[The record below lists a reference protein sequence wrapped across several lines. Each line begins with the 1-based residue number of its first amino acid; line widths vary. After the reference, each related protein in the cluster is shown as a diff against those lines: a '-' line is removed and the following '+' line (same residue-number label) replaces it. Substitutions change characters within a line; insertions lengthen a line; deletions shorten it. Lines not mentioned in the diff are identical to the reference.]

1 MKFLDEAKIFL
12 KAGSGGSGCVSFR
25 REKYIEFGGPNGG
38 DGGNGGN
45 IIISA
50 VRNLNTLIDFR
61 YKQHFFAENGKNGS
75 GNNKSGLKGNNLELK
90 VPVGTQV
97 LEENKE
103 EILKD
108 FKKTGEKFIVTK
120 GGVGGRG
127 NAKFKSST
135 NQAPRRYETGTKGE
149 ERWIWLKLKLIADVG
164 IVGVP
169 NAGKSSLL
177 SLLSNAKPKIANY
190 AFTTLKPQLGLLRK
204 NDIDIIIADL
214 PGLLEGANEG
224 VGLGHKFLSHLERCR
239 MIIHMCDCSED
250 IEVIKKNLKI
260 INEELIKFGID
271 DNKSRIIIFN
281 KIDLIS
287 ERQIDLIK
295 KEIKFQQKHFFVSCL
310 NTSGIENLIKY
321 LFSKFKKFYD

>member
-12 KAGSGGSGCVSFR
+12 KAGTGGSGCVSFR

-120 GGVGGRG
+120 GGIGGRG

-135 NQAPRRYETGTKGE
+135 NQAPRRYEAGTKGE

>member
-250 IEVIKKNLKI
+250 LEVIKKNLKI

-271 DNKSRIIIFN
+271 DNKSRIILFN

-287 ERQIDLIK
+287 ERQIDQIK
-295 KEIKFQQKHFFVSCL
+295 KEIKFRQKHFFVSCL

-321 LFSKFKKFYD
+321 LFSKFKEFYD

>member
-239 MIIHMCDCSED
+239 MIVHMCDCSKG

-271 DNKSRIIIFN
+271 DQKSRIILFN

-287 ERQIDLIK
+287 KRQIDLIK
-295 KEIKFQQKHFFVSCL
+295 KEIKFRQKHFFVSCL

-321 LFSKFKKFYD
+321 LFSKFKEFYD

>member
-75 GNNKSGLKGNNLELK
+75 GNNKSGSKGNNLELK
-90 VPVGTQV
+90 VPVGTQI

-135 NQAPRRYETGTKGE
+135 NQAPRRYETGTTGE

-250 IEVIKKNLKI
+250 LEVIKKNLKI

-271 DNKSRIIIFN
+271 DNKSRIILFN

-295 KEIKFQQKHFFVSCL
+295 KEIKFQQRHFFVSCL

-321 LFSKFKKFYD
+321 LFSKFKEFYD

>member
-75 GNNKSGLKGNNLELK
+75 GNNKSGQKGNNLELK

-108 FKKTGEKFIVTK
+108 FTKTGEEFIVTK

-149 ERWIWLKLKLIADVG
+149 EKWIWLKLKLIADIG
-164 IVGVP
+164 IVGIP

-177 SLLSNAKPKIANY
+177 TLLSNAKPKIANY

-214 PGLLEGANEG
+214 PGLIEGANEG
-224 VGLGHKFLSHLERCR
+224 IGLGHKFLSHLERCR
-239 MIIHMCDCSED
+239 MIIHMCDCSKG
-250 IEVIKKNLKI
+250 IKVIKKNLNI
-260 INEELIKFGID
+260 IDEELSKFGID
-271 DNKSRIIIFN
+271 DKKSRIILFN
-281 KIDLIS
+281 KIDLIN

-295 KEIKFQQKHFFVSCL
+295 KEIKFRQKHFFVSCL
-310 NTSGIENLIKY
+310 NSSGIENLIKH
-321 LFSKFKKFYD
+321 LFNIFKKFYD

>member
-149 ERWIWLKLKLIADVG
+149 ERWIWLKLKLIADIG

-224 VGLGHKFLSHLERCR
+224 VGLVHKFLSHLERCR

-250 IEVIKKNLKI
+250 IEVIKKNLKV

-271 DNKSRIIIFN
+271 DNKSRIILFN

-295 KEIKFQQKHFFVSCL
+295 
-310 NTSGIENLIKY
+310 
-321 LFSKFKKFYD
+321 

>member
-250 IEVIKKNLKI
+250 LEVIKKNLKI

-271 DNKSRIIIFN
+271 DNKSRIILFN

-295 KEIKFQQKHFFVSCL
+295 KEIKFRQKHFFVSCL

-321 LFSKFKKFYD
+321 LFSKFKEFYD

>member
-295 KEIKFQQKHFFVSCL
+295 KEIKFQQKLFFVSCL

>member
-1 MKFLDEAKIFL
+1 MQNL
-12 KAGSGGSGCVSFR
+12 KAQQIR
-25 REKYIEFGGPNGG
+25 HQEDMRQE
-38 DGGNGGN
+38 
-45 IIISA
+45 
-50 VRNLNTLIDFR
+50 
-61 YKQHFFAENGKNGS
+61 Q
-75 GNNKSGLKGNNLELK
+75 KG
-90 VPVGTQV
+90 
-97 LEENKE
+97 
-103 EILKD
+103 
-108 FKKTGEKFIVTK
+108 
-120 GGVGGRG
+120 
-127 NAKFKSST
+127 
-135 NQAPRRYETGTKGE
+135 

-271 DNKSRIIIFN
+271 DNK
-281 KIDLIS
+281 K
-287 ERQIDLIK
+287 
-295 KEIKFQQKHFFVSCL
+295 
-310 NTSGIENLIKY
+310 
-321 LFSKFKKFYD
+321 

>member
-75 GNNKSGLKGNNLELK
+75 GNNKSGSKGNNLELK
-90 VPVGTQV
+90 VPVGTQI
-97 LEENKE
+97 LEENKQ

-135 NQAPRRYETGTKGE
+135 NQAPRRYETGTTGE

-239 MIIHMCDCSED
+239 MIIHMCDCSES

-271 DNKSRIIIFN
+271 DNKSRIILFN

-287 ERQIDLIK
+287 ERQIDQIK
-295 KEIKFQQKHFFVSCL
+295 KEIKFRQKHFFVSCL

-321 LFSKFKKFYD
+321 LFSKFKEFYD

>member
-120 GGVGGRG
+120 GGIGGRG

-135 NQAPRRYETGTKGE
+135 NQAPRRYEAGTKGE

-190 AFTTLKPQLGLLRK
+190 AFTTLKPQLSLLRK
-204 NDIDIIIADL
+204 NEIDIIIADL

-250 IEVIKKNLKI
+250 LEVIKKNLKI

-271 DNKSRIIIFN
+271 DNKSRIILFN

-287 ERQIDLIK
+287 ERQIDQIK
-295 KEIKFQQKHFFVSCL
+295 KEIKFRQKHFFVSCL

-321 LFSKFKKFYD
+321 LFSKFKEFYD

>member
-75 GNNKSGLKGNNLELK
+75 GNNKSGSKGNNLELK
-90 VPVGTQV
+90 VPVGTQI

-135 NQAPRRYETGTKGE
+135 NQAPRRYETGTTGE

-239 MIIHMCDCSED
+239 MIIHMCDCSES

-271 DNKSRIIIFN
+271 DNKSRIILFN

-295 KEIKFQQKHFFVSCL
+295 KEIKFRQKHFFVSCL

>member
-295 KEIKFQQKHFFVSCL
+295 KEIKFRQKLFFVSC
-310 NTSGIENLIKY
+310 
-321 LFSKFKKFYD
+321 

>member
-271 DNKSRIIIFN
+271 DNKSRIILFN

-321 LFSKFKKFYD
+321 LFSKFKEFYD

>member
-38 DGGNGGN
+38 DGGDGGN

-75 GNNKSGLKGNNLELK
+75 GNNKSGSKGNNLELK
-90 VPVGTQV
+90 VPVGTQI

-135 NQAPRRYETGTKGE
+135 NQAPRRYETGTTGE

-239 MIIHMCDCSED
+239 MIIHMCDCSES

-271 DNKSRIIIFN
+271 DNKSRIILFN

-295 KEIKFQQKHFFVSCL
+295 KEIKFRQKHFFVSCL
-310 NTSGIENLIKY
+310 NTSGIENLTKY

>member
-120 GGVGGRG
+120 GGIGGRG

-135 NQAPRRYETGTKGE
+135 NQAPRRYETGTTGE

-204 NDIDIIIADL
+204 NEIDIIIADL

-271 DNKSRIIIFN
+271 DNKSRIILFN

-295 KEIKFQQKHFFVSCL
+295 KEIKFRQKHFFVSCL

>member
-90 VPVGTQV
+90 VPVGTQI

-149 ERWIWLKLKLIADVG
+149 ERWIWLKLKLIADIG

-271 DNKSRIIIFN
+271 DNKSRIILFN

-295 KEIKFQQKHFFVSCL
+295 KEIRFQQKHFFVSCL

>member
-120 GGVGGRG
+120 GGIGGRG

-135 NQAPRRYETGTKGE
+135 NQAPRRYEAGTKGE

-250 IEVIKKNLKI
+250 LEVIKKNLKI

-271 DNKSRIIIFN
+271 DNKSRIILFN

-321 LFSKFKKFYD
+321 LFSKFKEFYD

>member
-75 GNNKSGLKGNNLELK
+75 GNNKSGSKGNNLELK
-90 VPVGTQV
+90 VPVGTQI

-135 NQAPRRYETGTKGE
+135 NQAPRRYETGTAGE

-204 NDIDIIIADL
+204 NEIDIIIADL

-239 MIIHMCDCSED
+239 MIIHMCDCSEG
-250 IEVIKKNLKI
+250 IEIIKKNLKI

-271 DNKSRIIIFN
+271 DNKSRIILFN

-295 KEIKFQQKHFFVSCL
+295 KEIKFRQKHFFVSCL

>member
-1 MKFLDEAKIFL
+1 M
-12 KAGSGGSGCVSFR
+12 
-25 REKYIEFGGPNGG
+25 
-38 DGGNGGN
+38 
-45 IIISA
+45 
-50 VRNLNTLIDFR
+50 
-61 YKQHFFAENGKNGS
+61 
-75 GNNKSGLKGNNLELK
+75 
-90 VPVGTQV
+90 
-97 LEENKE
+97 
-103 EILKD
+103 
-108 FKKTGEKFIVTK
+108 
-120 GGVGGRG
+120 GGVGEG
-127 NAKFKSST
+127 NAKFKVLQIRHQEDMRQEQ
-135 NQAPRRYETGTKGE
+135 NE

-295 KEIKFQQKHFFVSCL
+295 KEIKFQQKLFFVSCL

>member
-12 KAGSGGSGCVSFR
+12 KAGTGGSGCVSFR

-250 IEVIKKNLKI
+250 LEVIKKNLKI

-271 DNKSRIIIFN
+271 DNKSRIILFN

-295 KEIKFQQKHFFVSCL
+295 KEIKFRQKHFFVSCL

-321 LFSKFKKFYD
+321 LFSKFKEFYD